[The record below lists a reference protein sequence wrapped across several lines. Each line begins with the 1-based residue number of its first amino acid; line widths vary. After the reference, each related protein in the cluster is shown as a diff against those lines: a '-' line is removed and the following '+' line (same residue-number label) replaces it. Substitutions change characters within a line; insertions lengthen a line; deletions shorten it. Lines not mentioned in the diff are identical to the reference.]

1 MIAGVRAVTKEARR
15 IQFEDFAT
23 HLSGYL
29 DDVAREN
36 EPVIVEM
43 RGKLFRVEPAERV
56 EPTMPAPGHDAERL
70 RSVLKSTAGGF
81 KGLDRRR
88 LMADL
93 HAERQ
98 QDSRG
103 RPA

>member
-1 MIAGVRAVTKEARR
+1 MMVVGVRAVTKEARR
-15 IQFEDFAT
+15 IEFEEFAA
-23 HLSGYL
+23 HLPAYL

-36 EPVIVEM
+36 QPVIVEM
-43 RGKLFRVEPAERV
+43 KGKLFRVEPAERV
-56 EPTMPAPGHDAERL
+56 EPTVPAPGHDAERL

-93 HAERQ
+93 HA
-98 QDSRG
+98 G
-103 RPA
+103 RRASNFA